1 MDYGK
6 SYWAG
11 AKADT
16 VVMFKRRPLFV
27 TPFSIWLKP
36 GLKIKCTDILFHLE
50 HETDEQGRIRLQL
63 VDEMDRAYWVRLT
76 PKQYRIFSLFGH

>member
-1 MDYGK
+1 
-6 SYWAG
+6 
-11 AKADT
+11 
-16 VVMFKRRPLFV
+16 MFKRRPLLV

-36 GLKIKCTDILFHLE
+36 RLKIRYRDILFYIE